1 MKVTSTTRRS
11 MRRHL
16 VAAIVVVSVLVVG
29 VGGWAATAVI
39 SGAVVAS
46 GSVVVDSNVKKV
58 QHPTGGIVGELKV
71 RDGDQVKKGEVVAR
85 LDETQARTNLAIVTK
100 ALDELA
106 ARRARNEAERDGVG
120 KIVFPAELQARLNE
134 PDVV

>member
-1 MKVTSTTRRS
+1 MKTTSATRHS

-58 QHPTGGIVGELKV
+58 QHPTGGIVAEIVIGV
-71 RDGDQVKKGEVVAR
+71 RVYRV
-85 LDETQARTNLAIVTK
+85 RT
-100 ALDELA
+100 
-106 ARRARNEAERDGVG
+106 
-120 KIVFPAELQARLNE
+120 AELR
-134 PDVV
+134 